1 MRLLVLALALAA
13 AGCGRPSRKTP
24 QEAFARLAPC
34 MDRGDAACL
43 FGELDRDSRWSA
55 ATAFDLLAQ
64 IRAVAARSYPAEERA
79 AALGAWQ
86 EEAAARDPGG
96 LFAAW
101 CAKRGCLG
109 RIAQGFGAVARVTGE
124 SGRAATVETT
134 RGALYAMSCPDGDW
148 GLSVFR
154 DELEAAKIRLGDNLA
169 QVKRNAAAYDE
180 QRAAGAGEEK
190 AP

>member
-1 MRLLVLALALAA
+1 MRLLVLAIALV
-13 AGCGRPSRKTP
+13 AGCAPTRETP

-34 MDRGDAACL
+34 MDEADARCL
-43 FGELDRDSRWSA
+43 FGELDRDSQWSA
-55 ATAFDLLAQ
+55 ASVFRLLAQ
-64 IRAVAARSYPAEERA
+64 MRAVAERSYPAGERA

-86 EEAAARDPGG
+86 EEAAASDPAG
-96 LFAAW
+96 LFAIH
-101 CAKRGCLG
+101 CAKHACLE
-109 RIAQGFGAVARVTGE
+109 RLAQGFGAVARVTDANGKT
-124 SGRAATVETT
+124 ATVETT
-134 RGALYAMSCPDGDW
+134 RGALYAMARAGGDW